1 MNVFAICAVCVITAV
16 ISLAIKRYN
25 GEMSIIIAIAGCI
38 VVLLS
43 VISYTTD
50 IFSQINSIIK
60 TANIKSDYVAI
71 LIKALGICFITEFS
85 SDCCKDA
92 GQLSLANNCTT
103 IGRLLVLV
111 TALPLFK
118 EILNTAVSL
127 ITMQSQ

>member
-1 MNVFAICAVCVITAV
+1 
-16 ISLAIKRYN
+16 
-25 GEMSIIIAIAGCI
+25 MSIIIALAGCI

-50 IFSQINSIIK
+50 IFTQINSMIK
-60 TANIKSDYVAI
+60 TANIKSDYVAV